1 MVVRRSDPKHYPPD
15 IGAFNAEKCLKR
27 LKITDMG
34 LAIHKK
40 KVKTTFYPGQTDEGC
55 VRVKKSLHPLDNV
68 SPPSYNPT

>member
-40 KVKTTFYPGQTDEGC
+40 EVKTTFYPGQTDEGC
-55 VRVKKSLHPLDNV
+55 V
-68 SPPSYNPT
+68 